1 MTSLFQVEEAS
12 TGTGKK
18 AAVAI
23 AILAVFGLGLWVG
36 GEMAFRL
43 FISPLRQGL

>member
-1 MTSLFQVEEAS
+1 MTSLFQVEESS

-23 AILAVFGLGLWVG
+23 AILGVFGLVLWAGLG
-36 GEMAFRL
+36 MALLKRHRL
-43 FISPLRQGL
+43 RLA